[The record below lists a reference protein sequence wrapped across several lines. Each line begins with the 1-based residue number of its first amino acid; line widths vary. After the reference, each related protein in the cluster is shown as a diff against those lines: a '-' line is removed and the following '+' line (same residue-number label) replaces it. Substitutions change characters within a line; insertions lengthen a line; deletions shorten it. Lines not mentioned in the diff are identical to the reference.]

1 MQCKQRNKQ
10 GKVEEPRNRQTP
22 PLKHNYYFAFVSNLR
37 AEVTHKTEVKR
48 DKVGSFSKTLKFTN
62 KQKNAQ
68 QIKNF
73 FQQSSAERRGRNLV
87 RNLTVFQIVWRVKEF
102 ASL

>member
-10 GKVEEPRNRQTP
+10 GKVEEPSKQANP
-22 PLKHNYYFAFVSNLR
+22 PLKLNYYFAFVSNLR

-48 DKVGSFSKTLKFTN
+48 DKVGSFSKNFNVYK
-62 KQKNAQ
+62 KKNAQ